1 MMEIISWMLFG
12 LIVGIVANTIDPHP
26 ESGGL
31 PGALLLGVSGSLLGG
46 FIANAIFDAPANGIS
61 FSSFLIAI
69 AGSLLLL
76 TLGRALRRI

>member
-1 MMEIISWMLFG
+1 MEIVSWMLFG

-46 FIANAIFDAPANGIS
+46 FIANMVFGAPTNGIS
-61 FSSFLIAI
+61 LYSFVIAI
-69 AGSLLLL
+69 TGSLTLLV
-76 TLGRALRRI
+76 LGRSLRRI